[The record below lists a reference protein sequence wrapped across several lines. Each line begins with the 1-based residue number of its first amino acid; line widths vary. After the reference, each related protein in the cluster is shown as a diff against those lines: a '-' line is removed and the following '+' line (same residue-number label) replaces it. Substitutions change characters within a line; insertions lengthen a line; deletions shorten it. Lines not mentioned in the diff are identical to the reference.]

1 MMTRAALAV
10 LLAVALSGCGGS
22 ETDTVR
28 SGTGPSAA
36 SSSDVAAEPT
46 EESEEPE
53 TSAEPATSSLLS
65 VKGDFDI
72 PEGEE
77 GALSVVVIGTPDSG
91 SSTVPVAIR
100 NRTDQALSNL
110 EVTGTARD
118 AKGGLAGSGSSQGFA
133 PETIQ
138 PGEWAVGYVYIDAK
152 LNNDTEFDLT
162 ATGQEPDDF
171 MTAID
176 VNIVEVSLTKGQ
188 FGNQLVG
195 IVENPTE
202 NEVQG
207 PISVLAGCFTKDGTL
222 IGTPNGFT
230 EADSVVAGGTSSFAI
245 DLFDEPCEAWAIG
258 ASGYNY

>member
-1 MMTRAALAV
+1 MTRAALAV

-22 ETDTVR
+22 DSDTVR
-28 SGTGPSAA
+28 SGTGPTAA
-36 SSSDVAAEPT
+36 SSTETSAGPT
-46 EESEEPE
+46 EATEEPE
-53 TSAEPATSSLLS
+53 VTVEPATSPLLS
-65 VKGDFDI
+65 IKGELDI
-72 PEGEE
+72 PEGDE
-77 GALSVVVIGTPDSG
+77 GELSVVLIGTLDYA
-91 SSTVPVAIR
+91 SSTVPVVIR
-100 NRTDQALSNL
+100 NRTDTALSNL

-133 PETIQ
+133 PETVQ

-152 LNNDTEFDLT
+152 LDSDTEFDLT

-171 MTAID
+171 LSAID
-176 VNIVEVSLTKGQ
+176 LSIVEVALTQGQ

-207 PISVLAGCFTKDGTL
+207 PVSVLAGCFSKDGSL
-222 IGTPNGFT
+222 IGTPNGFA

-245 DLFDEPCEAWAIG
+245 DLFDNPCAAWAVG
-258 ASGYNY
+258 ASGYDY